1 MYSPSELNVSGP
13 KLNYPHGLRILVREK
28 GEKGGEAAKAGRKQD
43 KEGEL
48 LLRVD
53 RNLVEHRQQ
62 LAVSTL

>member
-1 MYSPSELNVSGP
+1 M
-13 KLNYPHGLRILVREK
+13 REK